1 MDRSGKKVGIARES
15 ICPNFALSSGPDHV
29 VAYNQQA
36 AHDAGKGKA
45 RPPRSAACST
55 SAGVV
60 KTRVAS
66 AVCVQSVEKE
76 REMGCVV
83 WYGEV

>member
-1 MDRSGKKVGIARES
+1 M
-15 ICPNFALSSGPDHV
+15 L
-29 VAYNQQA
+29 AYNQQA

-45 RPPRSAACST
+45 PSTSKRGCST

-60 KTRVAS
+60 KSRVAS
-66 AVCVQSVEKE
+66 AVCVYNGVEKE